1 MSLAPIVHHAQGP
14 TATSL
19 PDRGPSPCFL
29 PSFMPSKLCFGDSRA
44 TFAVPG
50 PGAGW
55 AQCWWRRKDS
65 VGVRAPC
72 STSWAAHSPLGT
84 IPLLPPPHPSM
95 HQGYTVGDPWCP
107 QGLQGPMCPLGPSPH
122 SVSPMVSPRG
132 PVCISAHRGA
142 SSAMCAPWKRTQHQ
156 EPILPPH
163 TSSEQ
168 EAQPPRREV
177 EIGFNRNT
185 E

>member
-19 PDRGPSPCFL
+19 PDHGPSPCFL
-29 PSFMPSKLCFGDSRA
+29 LSFMPSKLCFGDSRA

-65 VGVRAPC
+65 VGMGAPC

-95 HQGYTVGDPWCP
+95 HQGGITR
-107 QGLQGPMCPLGPSPH
+107 H
-122 SVSPMVSPRG
+122 SGGSLVSPGTPRPHVPFRSLTPLCQPHG
-132 PVCISAHRGA
+132 ESQRTCVHLCSSWSLQCHVCPMETYTTPRAYPASTHQLGTGSTATKKRG
-142 SSAMCAPWKRTQHQ
+142 RDR
-156 EPILPPH
+156 I
-163 TSSEQ
+163 
-168 EAQPPRREV
+168 
-177 EIGFNRNT
+177 
-185 E
+185 